1 MHPIH
6 ISIPNT
12 VYFISVRCA
21 GDSKPFAE
29 QRICQAYLDVLVQ
42 KVNDLR
48 FELFAYVVIPDH
60 VHLLLRVPQNISLQ
74 KLMNHINGAA
84 SRKLNQL
91 RGTTGQK
98 FWQGGFFDVR
108 IRGLV
113 DFAVKVNYIH
123 NNPVKAE
130 LVQEAEQYQFSSAKT
145 YVAQFG
151 HSLINSRNADRSK
164 IRIIRQQISRVIE
177 VSLMNGT
184 I

>member
-12 VYFISVRCA
+12 VFFISVRCA

-29 QRICQAYLDVLVQ
+29 QRICRAYLDVLVQ
-42 KVNDLR
+42 KVNEFR
-48 FELFAYVVIPDH
+48 FELFAYVVMPDH

-130 LVQEAEQYQFSSAKT
+130 FVQEAEQYQFSSANT
-145 YVAQFG
+145 YLVQYG
-151 HSLINSRNADRSK
+151 HSLIDRRKSDRSK

-177 VSLMNGT
+177 VTLFNGT

>member
-29 QRICQAYLDVLVQ
+29 QRICQAYLDVLEQ

-48 FELFAYVVIPDH
+48 FELFAYVIMPDH

-123 NNPVKAE
+123 NNPVKTE

-164 IRIIRQQISRVIE
+164 IRIVRQQISRVIE

>member
-21 GDSKPFAE
+21 GASKPFTE
-29 QRICQAYLDVLVQ
+29 QRLCRAYLDVLVQ
-42 KVNDLR
+42 KVNELR
-48 FELFAYVVIPDH
+48 FELFAYFVMPDH
-60 VHLLLRVPQNISLQ
+60 VHLLLRIPQNISLQ

-84 SRKLNQL
+84 WRTLNQL

-98 FWQGGFFDVR
+98 FWQGGFVDVR

-130 LVQEAEQYQFSSAKT
+130 LVQEAEQYQFSSAHT
-145 YVAQFG
+145 YVTHYG
-151 HSLINSRNADRSK
+151 HSVINSRNVDRSK
-164 IRIIRQQISRVIE
+164 IRIMRQQISRIIE
-177 VSLMNGT
+177 DSLMNGK